1 MKTPRDILLARHQ
14 ATAPK
19 LDAVRQSAVAAVCAR
34 RALPEQRSQVA
45 TTTIFKTLW
54 QELFL
59 PSRRIW
65 SGLAAI
71 WLLILAINLAQHDSS
86 PAGKMTAAPAMMSF
100 REQQRWMNELFAD
113 RAPTVEAEPPKTF
126 SPKPRTENYQPLT
139 A

>member
-1 MKTPRDILLARHQ
+1 MVVQ
-14 ATAPK
+14 
-19 LDAVRQSAVAAVCAR
+19 RQAR
-34 RALPEQRSQVA
+34 RLSYAC
-45 TTTIFKTLW
+45 W

-71 WLLILAINLAQHDSS
+71 WLLILAVNLAQHDPSS
-86 PAGKMTAAPAMMSF
+86 ADKLTAAPAMMSF

-113 RAPTVEAEPPKTF
+113 RAPTADAEPPKIF